1 MTKKQLLLIL
11 LALLPMIVSAYDF
24 QFDAINY
31 NRIADTETV
40 EVTNGKL
47 YTGDIIIPK
56 SVEWA
61 GRTYIVA
68 RIGDNAFLSCKE
80 LQSVSISNSVT
91 SIGASAFQNCSNLSS
106 LEIPNSVTDIG
117 IMCFDGTAWLKNQP
131 DGLVYAGKVV
141 YCYKGII
148 PENVILEEGTVGI
161 AVLAFYYQKGMN
173 SIVIPNTVVTI
184 GSRAFDSC
192 TGLKEIVIPGSVR
205 SIGSQAFMNCEGLS
219 SITIEEGV
227 ISIGKGAFIGC
238 SNLTDILIPNSV
250 TNIDEVTF
258 EGTPWYNNQPEGLVY
273 AGKVAYHYKGT
284 MPDNTSVFIKDGTLG
299 VSASAFKYCTGL
311 TAISFPNSLTYIGNS
326 AFEECSGLE
335 SVIIP
340 QQVTTIGYSVFK
352 GCTSLSSA
360 TIPNSVIS
368 IGSATFY
375 GCRKLMFVN
384 IPSNLKSINE
394 YLFSG
399 CTSLTSVIIP
409 NNVVSIGGC
418 AFQGCRSISSLTL
431 GESLNDIDK
440 RAFEECDGLSFVAF
454 KCHNVSNLFSGFT
467 SIKEVSFDK
476 TVTFI
481 GSGAFQDC
489 SKLATITIE
498 EGLQSIAS
506 YAFSGCVSLSAV
518 SFPNSLTSI
527 GENAFNGCSSLTT
540 IEIPENVTNIGSKA
554 FFRCIGLTSASI
566 SKSVNKIGSGVF
578 AYCENLSSITVDK
591 NNQTYDSRNDCNAI
605 IYTATNTLLSG
616 CKSTIIPASVIVLGY
631 QAFWG
636 CKNLSS
642 ITIPKEITKIES
654 NAFEDCS
661 GLNSIVVENENLV
674 YDSRDNC
681 NAIIKTS
688 INELVCGCNST
699 IIPNGVTTIGYNAF
713 FGCHGLTSIHI
724 PESVTSINDNSFD
737 ECIGLFSITIDKK
750 NPKYDSRDDCN
761 AIIETESNR
770 LIVACSSSSIP
781 SSVTSYSQSAFNN
794 CASLSIPDG
803 LQEITSNMFI
813 SCDKLVSLRIPSSV
827 KKIAESAFDN
837 CSSLKTVVFE
847 DGQEPIQLAVS
858 YPAYYS
864 KPQWFS
870 ACPLDSVYIGR
881 NISYD
886 FTPSGGYGTFFLSP
900 FREKPTLRKVV
911 FGDKVSI
918 IPSAMFSGCVN
929 LVSVVTPEKMD
940 SIGFSAFNGCE
951 SLASFA
957 LPQGIRT
964 IGNSAFDNCKSLTS
978 INIPETVKIIEE
990 KAFHYCEGLAKIS
1003 IPMSVNYIGRLAFG
1017 LCTSLSDIEF
1027 QDGDNSLTIR
1037 EERGPYFSAFYQCPI
1052 SKVYLGRNI
1061 INDSYNYIYSSLAS
1075 ITTSFDLTI
1084 SKSVTKLEGGT
1095 FANCNS
1101 IKSLTFEE
1109 GSDTLKLVNDYNAYT
1124 AIMPFANTP
1133 IDSIYLG
1140 RVIVGTDRYYPE
1152 NTIIPFTN
1160 VGSPFSMRIGDNITE
1175 IGEKAYSRWMI
1186 DSLYIPKDVIKI
1198 GNRAFADCQNLKDV
1212 TSYAINVPE
1221 TGEYVFTESYL
1232 PDATLNV
1239 PLSLYKE
1246 YKAKIPWS
1254 LFGRIQ
1260 NFEGKYYVT
1269 YIVDGTIYKEVLYE
1283 YGAVIIPEAEPTKEG
1298 CSFSGWSKIPETMP
1312 DHDIVIT
1319 GTFTLIKKKGDVNG
1333 NDMVDI
1339 SDAMCIVNHI
1349 LGKEMATF
1357 IDAAADVNGDGVI
1370 DIADAVHIVNII
1382 LNNGGSQAAP
1392 ALEKT
1397 SESMKVE

>member
-1 MTKKQLLLIL
+1 MGEGL
-11 LALLPMIVSAYDF
+11 
-24 QFDAINY
+24 N
-31 NRIADTETV
+31 
-40 EVTNGKL
+40 
-47 YTGDIIIPK
+47 
-56 SVEWA
+56 
-61 GRTYIVA
+61 
-68 RIGDNAFLSCKE
+68 
-80 LQSVSISNSVT
+80 
-91 SIGASAFQNCSNLSS
+91 
-106 LEIPNSVTDIG
+106 DIG
-117 IMCFDGTAWLKNQP
+117 K
-131 DGLVYAGKVV
+131 
-141 YCYKGII
+141 
-148 PENVILEEGTVGI
+148 
-161 AVLAFYYQKGMN
+161 
-173 SIVIPNTVVTI
+173 
-184 GSRAFDSC
+184 R
-192 TGLKEIVIPGSVR
+192 
-205 SIGSQAFMNCEGLS
+205 
-219 SITIEEGV
+219 
-227 ISIGKGAFIGC
+227 
-238 SNLTDILIPNSV
+238 
-250 TNIDEVTF
+250 TF
-258 EGTPWYNNQPEGLVY
+258 EGCNG
-273 AGKVAYHYKGT
+273 
-284 MPDNTSVFIKDGTLG
+284 
-299 VSASAFKYCTGL
+299 
-311 TAISFPNSLTYIGNS
+311 
-326 AFEECSGLE
+326 
-335 SVIIP
+335 
-340 QQVTTIGYSVFK
+340 
-352 GCTSLSSA
+352 
-360 TIPNSVIS
+360 
-368 IGSATFY
+368 
-375 GCRKLMFVN
+375 
-384 IPSNLKSINE
+384 
-394 YLFSG
+394 
-399 CTSLTSVIIP
+399 LTSV
-409 NNVVSIGGC
+409 
-418 AFQGCRSISSLTL
+418 L
-431 GESLNDIDK
+431 
-440 RAFEECDGLSFVAF
+440 F
-454 KCHNVSNLFSGFT
+454 KCKYVNNYFSGYK
-467 SIKEVSFDK
+467 SIKEVVFDQ
-476 TVTFI
+476 TVLSI
-481 GSGAFQDC
+481 GNGAFLDC
-489 SKLATITIE
+489 SGLTTISIY
-498 EGLQSIAS
+498 EGLKSISS
-506 YAFSGCVSLSAV
+506 YAFSGCVSLPSI
-518 SFPNSLTSI
+518 SFPNSLNTI
-527 GENAFNGCSSLTT
+527 GESAFKDCCSLTSVT
-540 IEIPENVTNIGSKA
+540 IPM
-554 FFRCIGLTSASI
+554 
-566 SKSVNKIGSGVF
+566 SVNKIGSAAF
-578 AYCENLSSITVDK
+578 SYCENLSSITVDK
-591 NNQTYDSRNDCNAI
+591 DNQTYDSRNDCNAI

-616 CKSTIIPASVIVLGY
+616 CKNTIIPASVNALGY

-636 CKNLSS
+636 CRNLNS
-642 ITIPKEITKIES
+642 ITIPKEITKIVS
-654 NAFEDCS
+654 NVFEDCS
-661 GLNSIVVENENLV
+661 GLNSIIVDNENQV

-688 INELVCGCNST
+688 TNELVCGCNST

-713 FGCHGLTSIHI
+713 FGYHGLTSIHI

-737 ECIGLFSITIDKK
+737 ECIGLFSITVDKK
-750 NPKYDSRDDCN
+750 NPKYDSRDGCN

-781 SSVTSYSQSAFNN
+781 SSVISYSQSAFNN

-813 SCDKLVSLRIPSSV
+813 SCDKLVSIKIPSSV
-827 KKIAESAFDN
+827 KKIAEAAFDN

-847 DGQEPIQLAVS
+847 DGEEPIQLAVS

-881 NISYD
+881 NVSYD

-900 FREKPTLRKVV
+900 FREKLTLRKVV
-911 FGDKVSI
+911 FGDNVSI
-918 IPSAMFSGCVN
+918 IPNAMFSGCVN

-951 SLASFA
+951 SLASFV

-964 IGNSAFDNCKSLTS
+964 IGSSAFDNCKSLTS

-1075 ITTSFDLTI
+1075 ITTPFDLTI

-1109 GSDTLKLVNDYNAYT
+1109 GSDTLKVVNDHNAYT

-1212 TSYAINVPE
+1212 TSYAISVPE

-1269 YIVDGTIYKEVLYE
+1269 YVVDGTIYKEVLYE

-1357 IDAAADVNGDGVI
+1357 IDAAADVNRDGVI

-1382 LNNGGSQAAP
+1382 LNNGEASAP
-1392 ALEKT
+1392 VTVAPVVDDKEGCE
-1397 SESMKVE
+1397 SE

>member
-1 MTKKQLLLIL
+1 M
-11 LALLPMIVSAYDF
+11 
-24 QFDAINY
+24 
-31 NRIADTETV
+31 
-40 EVTNGKL
+40 
-47 YTGDIIIPK
+47 
-56 SVEWA
+56 
-61 GRTYIVA
+61 
-68 RIGDNAFLSCKE
+68 
-80 LQSVSISNSVT
+80 
-91 SIGASAFQNCSNLSS
+91 
-106 LEIPNSVTDIG
+106 
-117 IMCFDGTAWLKNQP
+117 
-131 DGLVYAGKVV
+131 
-141 YCYKGII
+141 
-148 PENVILEEGTVGI
+148 
-161 AVLAFYYQKGMN
+161 
-173 SIVIPNTVVTI
+173 
-184 GSRAFDSC
+184 
-192 TGLKEIVIPGSVR
+192 
-205 SIGSQAFMNCEGLS
+205 
-219 SITIEEGV
+219 
-227 ISIGKGAFIGC
+227 
-238 SNLTDILIPNSV
+238 
-250 TNIDEVTF
+250 
-258 EGTPWYNNQPEGLVY
+258 
-273 AGKVAYHYKGT
+273 
-284 MPDNTSVFIKDGTLG
+284 
-299 VSASAFKYCTGL
+299 
-311 TAISFPNSLTYIGNS
+311 
-326 AFEECSGLE
+326 
-335 SVIIP
+335 
-340 QQVTTIGYSVFK
+340 
-352 GCTSLSSA
+352 
-360 TIPNSVIS
+360 
-368 IGSATFY
+368 
-375 GCRKLMFVN
+375 
-384 IPSNLKSINE
+384 
-394 YLFSG
+394 
-399 CTSLTSVIIP
+399 
-409 NNVVSIGGC
+409 
-418 AFQGCRSISSLTL
+418 
-431 GESLNDIDK
+431 
-440 RAFEECDGLSFVAF
+440 LSFVAF

-489 SKLATITIE
+489 SKLTTITIE

-518 SFPNSLTSI
+518 SFPNSLTTI

-554 FFRCIGLTSASI
+554 FFRCIGLNSASI

-616 CKSTIIPASVIVLGY
+616 CRSTIIPASVIVLGY

-688 INELVCGCNST
+688 ANELVCGCNGT

-737 ECIGLFSITIDKK
+737 ECIGLSSITVDEK

-781 SSVTSYSQSAFNN
+781 SSVTSYSQSAFNS
-794 CASLSIPDG
+794 CTSLSLPDG
-803 LQEITSNMFI
+803 LEKISSYMFY
-813 SCDKLVSLRIPSSV
+813 SCDKLVSIRIPKSV
-827 KKIAESAFDN
+827 KTIDESAFDN

-847 DGQEPIQLAVS
+847 DGEEAIKFSVS

-870 ACPLDSVYIGR
+870 TCPLDSVYIGR
-881 NISYD
+881 NVSYD

-900 FREKPTLRKVV
+900 FREKLTLRKVV
-911 FGDKVSI
+911 FGDNVSI
-918 IPSAMFSGCVN
+918 IPSAMFSGCIN
-929 LVSVVTPEKMD
+929 LVSVETPEKMD
-940 SIGFSAFNGCE
+940 SIGYLVFNGCE
-951 SLASFA
+951 SLVSLT

-964 IGNSAFDNCKSLTS
+964 IGSSTFDNCKSLTS
-978 INIPETVKIIEE
+978 INFPETIKKIDE
-990 KAFHYCEGLAKIS
+990 KAFYYCEGLKKIT
-1003 IPMSVNYIGRLAFG
+1003 IPKSVTYIGRLAFG

-1027 QDGDNSLTIR
+1027 LDGETSLTIR
-1037 EERGPYFSAFYQCPI
+1037 EEPYFSAFSQCPI
-1052 SKVYLGRNI
+1052 SNVYLGRNI

-1075 ITTSFDLTI
+1075 ITTPFDLTI
-1084 SKSVTKLEGGT
+1084 SKSVTELEGGT

-1160 VGSPFSMRIGDNITE
+1160 VGSVFSMRIGDNITE

-1198 GNRAFADCQNLKDV
+1198 GNRAFADCQSLKDV
-1212 TSYAINVPE
+1212 TSYAISVPE

-1232 PDATLNV
+1232 PDATLIV

-1246 YKAKIPWS
+1246 YKARTPWS

-1298 CSFSGWSKIPETMP
+1298 YTFSGWSEIPETMP

-1319 GTFTLIKKKGDVNG
+1319 GTFTINTKKGDVNSDG
-1333 NDMVDI
+1333 EVNVGDIVTVCNVMAGISTVDPQ
-1339 SDAMCIVNHI
+1339 
-1349 LGKEMATF
+1349 L
-1357 IDAAADVNGDGVI
+1357 ADVNNDGEVNVGD
-1370 DIADAVHIVNII
+1370 IVTICNIMA
-1382 LNNGGSQAAP
+1382 GK
-1392 ALEKT
+1392 E
-1397 SESMKVE
+1397 